1 MKLDAKLKGGLAWA
15 GLVVVLAVPAAD
27 LVIGKQGGS
36 ASSVTPVAVETKSAS
51 IAATPSVPATAEKIS
66 TVAKLEAPVP
76 ATRPKTALE
85 TAPATDPVTTASVD
99 GKDPVGLYLQ
109 KNKKLPDYIS
119 DGQNVAAIPAET
131 QAAPASNKALPVN
144 GGNSTEVASVAPE
157 AIVPPVPLPR
167 SARPQVASLTP
178 STEPAPLVLT
188 DKEVAKAQKVEPF
201 PLSDAGSSDTASA
214 DDAPV
219 VSGDE
224 LEEWD
229 SGSLADYLASKG
241 LLSDG
246 PSAPVPPKS
255 VKSTS
260 SDYDP
265 DGFYLDQGP
274 NNPNPRNDD
283 TIILF

>member
-51 IAATPSVPATAEKIS
+51 IAAPPTVPVTSEKTS
-66 TVAKLEAPVP
+66 TVAKLEAPIP
-76 ATRPKTALE
+76 AAKPKTL
-85 TAPATDPVTTASVD
+85 TPATDPVTTASVD

-119 DGQNVAAIPAET
+119 DGQTVAATPAET
-131 QAAPASNKALPVN
+131 SAAPASSKAQPVT

-157 AIVPPVPLPR
+157 SIVPPVPLPR

-178 STEPAPLVLT
+178 GSEPAPLVLT

-201 PLSDAGSSDTASA
+201 PLSDSDSADTAEA
-214 DDAPV
+214 DDAPIV
-219 VSGDE
+219 TGDQ

-246 PSAPVPPKS
+246 SSAPVPPKS
-255 VKSTS
+255 VKSTN

-274 NNPNPRNDD
+274 NNPDARNND